1 MHFQVVDFLCNC
13 AFCDTLATTG
23 NFIHRDDYHLW
34 TLPRIE
40 HSIMLRPD
48 EESPVWQTGGL
59 QMVFPL
65 HLTRKREQIGR
76 QGNHRWRA

>member
-23 NFIHRDDYHLW
+23 NFFHRDDYHLW

-48 EESPVWQTGGL
+48 EESPGEQL
-59 QMVFPL
+59 I
-65 HLTRKREQIGR
+65 TRRR
-76 QGNHRWRA
+76 PHPSA